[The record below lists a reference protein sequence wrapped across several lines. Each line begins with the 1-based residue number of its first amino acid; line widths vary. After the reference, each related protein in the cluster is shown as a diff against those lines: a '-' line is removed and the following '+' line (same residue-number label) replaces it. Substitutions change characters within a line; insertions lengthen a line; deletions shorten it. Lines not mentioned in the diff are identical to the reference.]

1 MAIAVNIRKE
11 KCDVYCGRGSKY
23 GNPYVIGE
31 DGNRDDVIALYR
43 NWLWNEIQTRRITIK
58 ELQSLEGKKLG
69 CYCKPKRC
77 HCDILVRAI
86 HWSLKQ

>member
-1 MAIAVNIRKE
+1 MAKAVNIRKE

-31 DGNRDDVIALYR
+31 DGNRDNVISLYR

-58 ELQSLEGKKLG
+58 ELQSLNGKKLG
-69 CYCKPKRC
+69 CYCKPKPC
-77 HCDILVRAI
+77 HCDVIVRAI
-86 HWSLKQ
+86 KWSLTQ

>member
-31 DGNRDDVIALYR
+31 DGNRDDVISLYR

-58 ELQSLEGKKLG
+58 ELQSLNGKKLG

-77 HCDILVRAI
+77 HCDILVNAI
-86 HWSLKQ
+86 KWSLEQ